1 MLFQNAVRL
10 FDIGTVSGQKTG
22 QLFRLQILKPLLRLF
37 RSRFDDSPDR
47 AHQKVEC
54 GGIGQSHPLLQ
65 PRSGTR
71 NPLLFLPPHHCLKL
85 KPGVKNKPGPEQN
98 QKQRKQNAP
107 GPDRMPGQKTFYL
120 KKSHDSS
127 ALPQE
132 RRYTGKAVLP
142 IRANRIDACFG

>member
-71 NPLLFLPPHHCLKL
+71 NPLLFLPPHHRLKL

-120 KKSHDSS
+120 KKIS
-127 ALPQE
+127 
-132 RRYTGKAVLP
+132 
-142 IRANRIDACFG
+142 